1 MSRAHT
7 NYLSLHQ
14 QPNQSTRTKTLTG
27 FGPAAYEER
36 FLHEMLL
43 ASSAGPGT
51 TGPAY
56 FNQQRKLQ
64 FYSPAYILAPSTNTN
79 TAIGLAASSFFFKN
93 GDGHAAANNNQ
104 AFTSS
109 LHFLSSIYFMIS
121 SLSFAQLTK
130 HSARRHQQQKKQRET
145 QTTTAPLPPTTTTST
160 TATSTCGR
168 RRSKSSVKWL
178 RLMYVWTCVFYKL
191 VASLRPP
198 PPPRLPL
205 PQRL

>member
-64 FYSPAYILAPSTNTN
+64 FYSPAYILAPSTITN
-79 TAIGLAASSFFFKN
+79 TAIGLAASNLFFKN
-93 GDGHAAANNNQ
+93 GDGHAAANNNK
-104 AFTSS
+104 ALTSS
-109 LHFLSSIYFMIS
+109 LHFCYHLFSS
-121 SLSFAQLTK
+121 
-130 HSARRHQQQKKQRET
+130 
-145 QTTTAPLPPTTTTST
+145 
-160 TATSTCGR
+160 
-168 RRSKSSVKWL
+168 
-178 RLMYVWTCVFYKL
+178 
-191 VASLRPP
+191 
-198 PPPRLPL
+198 
-205 PQRL
+205 